1 MRRVIFN
8 QKGGV
13 GKSSI
18 TCNLAAIAAARGL
31 RTLVVDLDVQGN
43 SSLYLGVDIHAPE
56 NRESEYSVAHLLKRS
71 TGSWFASGKAA
82 LGFVQE
88 TQFERLDLLAASPLL
103 SEIMGELES
112 RYKIYKLREAL
123 DELTDEYDRVY
134 IDTPPN
140 LNFYSKTALI
150 AAQRVLIPYDCDS
163 FSKQALYQLLEN
175 TIDLKQDH
183 NPDLEIEGIVIN
195 QFNSQAKLPQALID
209 ELKREEL
216 PVIDAYLSASVKMK
230 ESHHLAKPLIH
241 LAPQHKLTQQFVALF
256 ERLERPATS
265 AATKTAAAKRSR
277 EKHHA

>member
-43 SSLYLGVDIHAPE
+43 SSFYLGVDINAPE
-56 NRESEYSVAHLLKRS
+56 NRESEYSVAHLLRRS
-71 TGSWFASGKAA
+71 TGSWFAGNKAA

-88 TQFERLDLLAASPLL
+88 TQFDNLDLLAASPLL
-103 SEIMGELES
+103 NDIMGELES

-123 DELTDEYDRVY
+123 DELTSEYDRIY

-175 TIDLKQDH
+175 TIELKQDH
-183 NPDLEIEGIVIN
+183 NPALEIEGIVIN
-195 QFNSQAKLPQALID
+195 QFNSQAKLPQALIN
-209 ELKREEL
+209 ELKQEQL
-216 PVIDAYLSASVKMK
+216 PVIDSYLSASVKMK
-230 ESHHLAKPLIH
+230 ESHHVAKPLIY

-256 ERLERPATS
+256 DSLENKSLPA
-265 AATKTAAAKRSR
+265 KKNKR
-277 EKHHA
+277 EAHA

>member
-18 TCNLAAIAAARGL
+18 TCNLAAIAASRGL
-31 RTLVVDLDVQGN
+31 RTLVVDLDIQGN
-43 SSLYLGVDIHAPE
+43 SSFYLGVDIHAQE
-56 NRESEYSVAHLLKRS
+56 ARDSEYSVAHLLRRS
-71 TGSWFASGKAA
+71 TGNWFNSNKAA
-82 LGFVQE
+82 IGFVQE
-88 TQFERLDLLAASPLL
+88 TVFDHLDLLAASPLL
-103 SEIMGELES
+103 GEIMGELES

-123 DELTDEYDRVY
+123 DELSGEYDRIF

-183 NPDLEIEGIVIN
+183 NRDLEIEGIVIN
-195 QFNSQAKLPQALID
+195 QFNSQANLPRRID
-209 ELKREEL
+209 RG
-216 PVIDAYLSASVKMK
+216 
-230 ESHHLAKPLIH
+230 AKTR
-241 LAPQHKLTQQFVALF
+241 AVAGV
-256 ERLERPATS
+256 E
-265 AATKTAAAKRSR
+265 
-277 EKHHA
+277 

>member
-43 SSLYLGVDIHAPE
+43 SSLYLGVDIHAPD
-56 NRESEYSVAHLLKRS
+56 NRDSEYSIAHLLRRS
-71 TGSWFASGKAA
+71 TGSWFGGSRPA

-88 TQFERLDLLAASPLL
+88 TIFPGLDLLAASPLL
-103 SEIMGELES
+103 ADIMAELEG

-123 DELTDEYDRVY
+123 DELSGEYDRVF

-175 TIDLKQDH
+175 TIELKQDH
-183 NPDLEIEGIVIN
+183 NPALEIEGIVIN
-195 QFNSQAKLPQALID
+195 QFNSQAKLPRALI
-209 ELKREEL
+209 EEL
-216 PVIDAYLSASVKMK
+216 RQEQLPVLDDYLSASVKMK
-230 ESHHLAKPLIH
+230 ESHHASRPLIH
-241 LAPQHKLTQQFVALF
+241 LAPAHKLTREFVALF
-256 ERLERPATS
+256 DTLERRDGA
-265 AATKTAAAKRSR
+265 SR
-277 EKHHA
+277 DSVLQSEQALL